1 MRALRCFA
9 VLTSVVLLTI
19 PGELLAASP
28 ADVSANED
36 PADPAV
42 YGGSPS
48 PTCAWPTTVYLGGC
62 TGTLVHP
69 EVVVY
74 AAHCGGN
81 INQVT
86 FGERGNQPAF
96 TRGTTLCRTNPQY
109 VGDSSLGDGVDHAFC
124 ILSQPV
130 DDVEIVPILMGCET
144 SILQQG
150 QDVTIVGFGNTD
162 TGQFGVKHQVTTQVN
177 NVGVEAFIGG
187 GGQDSCQGDSGG
199 PVYVRLDE
207 DQGGDGTWRVFGITS
222 YGGACGQGGYYSMMH
237 RGMEWMEG
245 ELAQYG
251 IDLTPCHNSDGTW
264 NPGPECFGFPYEPA
278 TAGGS
283 WSNGCDPGTL
293 SGYSSMCGAPFNS
306 EPDDTPPTVSLIDP
320 PDQSLFD
327 SMGAGSVTIDVS
339 ATADDADGWGV
350 QEVTL
355 IINGADVATDSQPPF
370 SWEGLTFPTGT
381 YTLEARATDYAGN
394 SAVSQA
400 HQMGVDEEPDPPAPP
415 PTTSTGDGGGSG
427 SGTGG
432 DEVGTGTTAMGTF
445 GDEGFDEGGS
455 SGCACAT
462 QSDRTGGLAWM
473 SLGLLGLIRRRRSGR
488 RS

>member
-1 MRALRCFA
+1 
-9 VLTSVVLLTI
+9 
-19 PGELLAASP
+19 
-28 ADVSANED
+28 
-36 PADPAV
+36 
-42 YGGSPS
+42 
-48 PTCAWPTTVYLGGC
+48 
-62 TGTLVHP
+62 VHP

-81 INQVT
+81 QNQVY
-86 FGERGNQPAF
+86 FGERANQPAF

-109 VGDSSLGDGVDHAFC
+109 QGNGSLGNGVDHAFC
-124 ILSQPV
+124 ILSEPV
-130 DDVEIVPILMGCET
+130 TDVEIVPILMGCET

-162 TGQFGVKHQVTTQVN
+162 TGQYGIKHQVTTTIN
-177 NVGVEAFIGG
+177 NVGAEAFIGG

-207 DQGGDGTWRVFGITS
+207 DLGGDGTWRVFGITS
-222 YGGACGQGGYYSMMH
+222 YGGACGSGGYYSLMH

-251 IDLTPCHNSDGTW
+251 IDITPCHNSDGTW

-278 TAGGS
+278 TAGGT
-283 WSNGCDPGTL
+283 WSSNSCNPGEL
-293 SGYSSMCGAPFNS
+293 SGYSAMCGAPFNS

-327 SMGAGSVTIDVS
+327 SMGSGSVQLDIT
-339 ATADDADGWGV
+339 ATADDGDGWGI

-355 IINGADVATDSQPPF
+355 IIDGNEVATDPQPPF
-370 SWEGLTFPTGT
+370 SWEGLTFPTGS

-394 SAVSQA
+394 TAISQA

-415 PTTSTGDGGGSG
+415 PTTGGDEGGSG
-427 SGTGG
+427 GESGSDTGAG
-432 DEVGTGTTAMGTF
+432 EAGTGTTAMGTF
-445 GDEGFDEGGS
+445 GDEGFDGDEG
-455 SGCACAT
+455 SGCACSADER
-462 QSDRTGGLAWM
+462 DRSGALGWM
-473 SLGLLGLIRRRRSGR
+473 GFLLLGLARRRRIA
-488 RS
+488 